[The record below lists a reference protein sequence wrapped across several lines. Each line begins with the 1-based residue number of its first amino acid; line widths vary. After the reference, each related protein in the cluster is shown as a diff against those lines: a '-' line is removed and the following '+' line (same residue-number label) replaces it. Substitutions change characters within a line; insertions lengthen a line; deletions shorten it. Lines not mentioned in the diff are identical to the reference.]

1 MQPFQKAI
9 DLVNAGARTLKS
21 GCALDA
27 VHLIRQAIVAMK
39 DETQAYHSCTYPSRT
54 TPAVAPMVETI
65 CDLADCDGRYFL
77 YERPLEYQGGREIKS
92 REDFESVRHTLS
104 LYAMFNLALACQHFG
119 MVSGTSAPLQRAM
132 ELYYT
137 LLSTPYDSFVHND
150 STMNY
155 ALMQCLALNNLTYIH
170 HERFEYEASQ
180 DCVEW
185 MVETFEKTG
194 CLDNC
199 ACYLSALEAE
209 EIKVNG
215 MFLRPPSVAQ
225 AA

>member
-27 VHLIRQAIVAMK
+27 LHLIRQAIIAMN
-39 DETQAYHSCTYPSRT
+39 DESENSCTYPSRT
-54 TPAVAPMVETI
+54 TSDVAPSVETI
-65 CDLADCDGRYFL
+65 CDLADCDGRFL
-77 YERPLEYQGGREIKS
+77 YKRPLEYQGGRDIKS
-92 REDFESVRHTLS
+92 RADFEIVRHTLS
-104 LYAMFNLALACQHFG
+104 MYAIFNLALACQHFG
-119 MVSGTSAPLQRAM
+119 MESGTSAPLRRAM
-132 ELYYT
+132 DLYYT
-137 LLSTPYDSFVHND
+137 LLSTPCDSFVRND

-155 ALMQCLALNNLTYIH
+155 ALMQCLALNNLAYIH

-185 MVETFEKTG
+185 MVETFEQTG

-199 ACYLSALEAE
+199 AGYLSALEAE

-215 MFLRPPSVAQ
+215 MFLRPPCVAQ